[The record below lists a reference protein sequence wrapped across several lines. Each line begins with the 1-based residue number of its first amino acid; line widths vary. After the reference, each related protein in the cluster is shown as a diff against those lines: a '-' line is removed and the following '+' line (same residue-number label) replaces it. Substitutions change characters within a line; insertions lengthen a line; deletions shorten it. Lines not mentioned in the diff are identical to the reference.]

1 MKKKIIILIVAIVI
15 VVIGYYIRSLVL
27 KKRAYD
33 AMTQQEKYLE
43 SMREKYKDVNSY
55 DDFAAGI
62 KYAKYPEV
70 FGYDLRLLKRKQAEL
85 VTLDELKFM
94 YDMAKTGLSKG
105 ENDRDMKFL
114 DIMHKIYK

>member
-55 DDFAAGI
+55 DDFVNGI

-70 FGYDLRLLKRKQAEL
+70 FGYDLRLLKRKQTDVISL
-85 VTLDELKFM
+85 NELKFIYEM
-94 YDMAKTGLSKG
+94 SKTGVGKD
-105 ENDRDMKFL
+105 NDNDMKFL